1 MPLTPDEM
9 SDIVIFY
16 TASVT
21 AFGKNKPIIHLTER
35 KDRFQVDPTNIL
47 SCQS

>member
-21 AFGKNKPIIHLTER
+21 AFGKNKPIKIKKTTR
-35 KDRFQVDPTNIL
+35 KKN
-47 SCQS
+47 